1 MSSAQKNTLNCA
13 LNFYTL
19 SVCFFLFIKAG
30 EIDVSVVSKLILP
43 SNSDLNFPWFYR
55 VVVLG
60 TNKKNHLVFHLFS
73 LLVQSHDIK
82 QSKRR
87 VFEKIT
93 FFWQLIN
100 WEIRGQIFHSV
111 HRHQFSSFFF
121 FFSLVFPFLR
131 RKKFE
136 SKTVTIHW

>member
-1 MSSAQKNTLNCA
+1 MLWVVLKKTHLIA
-13 LNFYTL
+13 LLTFIPYPCVFSFYK
-19 SVCFFLFIKAG
+19 SRWNWRVCC
-30 EIDVSVVSKLILP
+30 SQLILP

-55 VVVLG
+55 IVVLG

-121 FFSLVFPFLR
+121 SSVFPFLR
-131 RKKFE
+131 RKKFD
-136 SKTVTIHW
+136 SKTVSIHW